1 MGAQG
6 PSRTSLRDPACS
18 VLSSS
23 SLFSTMALPMKKT
36 ATTMKSAKSAMKAT
50 MKKVM
55 KAKRVSVVAKGRNAR
70 SVVFKGSKEKT
81 QSGMTKEKLMRNK
94 NGRVVSKAR
103 SALSKKRY
111 QSSKVKVWAGAVKQ
125 ARKALGVTGFVAIG
139 GKSAAGKALYAKA
152 KSLL

>member
-1 MGAQG
+1 MGAQDPSPG
-6 PSRTSLRDPACS
+6 PHFVTPCS

-23 SLFSTMALPMKKT
+23 SSFSTMALPMKKT

-55 KAKRVSVVAKGRNAR
+55 KAKGVSVVAKGRNAR

-94 NGRVVSKAR
+94 NGRVISK
-103 SALSKKRY
+103 
-111 QSSKVKVWAGAVKQ
+111 
-125 ARKALGVTGFVAIG
+125 
-139 GKSAAGKALYAKA
+139 
-152 KSLL
+152 

>member
-1 MGAQG
+1 MG
-6 PSRTSLRDPACS
+6 
-18 VLSSS
+18 
-23 SLFSTMALPMKKT
+23 
-36 ATTMKSAKSAMKAT
+36 AKSAMKAT

-55 KAKRVSVVAKGRNAR
+55 KAKRVSVVAKGPNAR

-94 NGRVVSKAR
+94 NGKVVSKAR

-111 QSSKVKVWAGAVKQ
+111 QSSKVKVWASAVKQ